1 MKRILQ
7 GMDILLAGLLST
19 SLLLS
24 ITLVLVVPTLLVPV
38 MLLIVLV
45 GVGIWLNARRVR
57 RMIAKV
63 LRGIASQ
70 EAGQYGVISL
80 PVPVTI
86 LSGKNI
92 IWYND
97 VFREQVLSGSDMCLQ
112 PINKVFPG
120 IDLQRCAS
128 PTGQDMD
135 KERKRYTIFGSM
147 SGQEEGLYVLYMV
160 ENTLLKDKAAEYD
173 ASRPVYLIIEV
184 DTYDE
189 ILREL
194 KESER
199 ANLIG
204 YINQLLEEFIGKTTG
219 FLNRVSASRYI
230 AVIEERHIAQV
241 IDARFEILDKAR
253 QIGDGKVAVTLSI
266 GVGRGGKT
274 LSECQEMA
282 VQALDMALG
291 RGGDQAAVKSKDGFA
306 FYGGVSRS
314 VEKRSKVRSRIVATA
329 LMDLIHQSDSVL
341 IMGHKASDLDAMGA
355 AIGVL
360 RICKICQKP
369 ATIVVKK
376 KESLAE
382 NLIDQMISAGYE
394 KEFLAPEQVFDNITP
409 KTLLIVVDTHLPYLL
424 ESKEIYQSC
433 KNVVVIDHHRK
444 CVGFIDNAVITY
456 HEPYA
461 SSTCELVSE
470 ILQYASSEEQNK
482 LTSLEAQALLAGIT
496 LDTRTFALHTGV
508 RTFEAAAYLRRMGAE
523 TQQVKK
529 LFSSSFAT
537 YEWKSRLVN
546 EAGLYLGCAVV
557 ATSGLPAEMAVAV
570 PQAANDLLGIEGV
583 QASFVAVEVN
593 GQVNI
598 SARSLGEVNVQVI
611 MEQLGGGGH
620 LTMAGGQLKNDTA
633 EHARELILAAIT
645 QYRENEKKERQ
656 SLPAKVLK
664 QEA

>member
-1 MKRILQ
+1 MKKILQ
-7 GMDILLAGLLST
+7 GVDILLMGLISI
-19 SLLLS
+19 SILLAVALV
-24 ITLVLVVPTLLVPV
+24 ITMPVMLVPV
-38 MLLIVLV
+38 LLLMVLV
-45 GVGIWLNARRVR
+45 SIAIWLNARRIR

-63 LRGIASQ
+63 LRSPNNE
-70 EAGQYGVISL
+70 EATQYGMMTL
-80 PVPVTI
+80 PIPVVI

-97 VFREQVLSGSDMCLQ
+97 IFRKEVLNDNDVCLQ
-112 PINKVFPG
+112 PINKIFPG
-120 IDLQRCAS
+120 MDLQKCAGTS
-128 PTGQDMD
+128 GQDM
-135 KERKRYTIFGSM
+135 EREGKRYTVFGSM
-147 SGQEEGLYVLYMV
+147 AREKESLYVAYFV
-160 ENTLLKDKAAEYD
+160 ENTQLKRKAVEYE
-173 ASRPVYLIIEV
+173 ASRPSCMIIEV

-199 ANLIG
+199 ATLIG
-204 YINQLLEEFIGKTTG
+204 EINRLLEDFVVKTNG

-230 AVIEERHIAQV
+230 AMVEERHMKEIV
-241 IDARFEILDKAR
+241 NTRFDLLDKAR

-274 LSECQEMA
+274 LMDCQKMA
-282 VQALDMALG
+282 AQALDMALG
-291 RGGDQAAVKSKDGFA
+291 RGGDQAAVKTNEGFT

-314 VEKRSKVRSRIVATA
+314 VEKRSKVRSRIVAAA
-329 LMDLIHQSDSVL
+329 LTDLVHQSDSVL
-341 IMGHKASDLDAMGA
+341 IMGHKASDLDAIGA
-355 AIGVL
+355 AVGVL
-360 RICKICQKP
+360 RICRICQKP
-369 ATIVVKK
+369 AAIVVKK
-376 KESLAE
+376 RESLAE
-382 NLIDQMISAGYE
+382 NLIDEMIQAGYE
-394 KEFLAPEQVFDNITP
+394 DDFLLPEQVLDSITP
-409 KTLLIVVDTHLPYLL
+409 QTLLIIVDTHLPYLL
-424 ESKEIYQSC
+424 ESREVYQAC

-461 SSTCELVSE
+461 SSTCELMSE
-470 ILQYASSEEQNK
+470 ILQYVPTEDKDK
-482 LTSLEAQALLAGIT
+482 LTPLEAQALLAGIT

-523 TQQVKK
+523 TQEVKK
-529 LFSSSFAT
+529 LFSSSFAA
-537 YEWKSRLVN
+537 YEWKSRLVT

-557 ATSGLPAEMAVAV
+557 ATSGLPAEMAVVV
-570 PQAANDLLGIEGV
+570 PQAANDLLGIDGV
-583 QASFVAVEVN
+583 QASFVAVEMN

-598 SARSLGEVNVQVI
+598 SARSLGEVNVQLI

-656 SLPAKVLK
+656 STGTKPNK
-664 QEA
+664 QDA